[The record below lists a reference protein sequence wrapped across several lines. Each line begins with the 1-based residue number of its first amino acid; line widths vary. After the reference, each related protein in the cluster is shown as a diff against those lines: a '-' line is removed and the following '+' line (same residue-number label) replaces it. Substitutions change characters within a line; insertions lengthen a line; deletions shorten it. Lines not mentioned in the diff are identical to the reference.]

1 MWMFIT
7 GIVLAVL
14 AVSGIIVIFAYLI
27 KNQEHIKKLPVWIY
41 ILAPILLVMGLA
53 AIGLVIAGGL
63 MK

>member
-41 ILAPILLVMGLA
+41 VLAPILLVMGLA